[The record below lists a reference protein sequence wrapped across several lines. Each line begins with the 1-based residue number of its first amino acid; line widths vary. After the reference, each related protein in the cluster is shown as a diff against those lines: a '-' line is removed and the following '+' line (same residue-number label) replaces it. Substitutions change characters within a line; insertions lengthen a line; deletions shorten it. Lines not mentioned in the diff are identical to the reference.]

1 MQFCSWEASLPGA
14 QASGAGTDG
23 GTREEEKE
31 GLEEKRCPQEIREE
45 REREKE
51 SEREREREM
60 LLGSNSA
67 RGKPCLG
74 RETAYEEA
82 PG

>member
-1 MQFCSWEASLPGA
+1 MGRL
-14 QASGAGTDG
+14 SGSKSAFGER
-23 GTREEEKE
+23 TR
-31 GLEEKRCPQEIREE
+31 GPQEIREE
-45 REREKE
+45 RERE
-51 SEREREREM
+51 EREKRDIERERERDREREM